1 MTCLGWLSDPYEM
14 NKWPKQRS
22 GMQGSR
28 IELPGLWFVL
38 FNFLGYLLKI
48 YHRTRPGMDLTD
60 WLRGP
65 SNREGQFFNR
75 ACAHF
80 VSGGEPLGCAY
91 RFAAFMQ
98 QPGWPIFPSK
108 GSQQQWGLRTN
119 QTMKM
124 VWYIF
129 WKLGR
134 HQLPQLQLGF
144 QRYFWSFMFR
154 WLVVGRFAV
163 HPHA

>member
-1 MTCLGWLSDPYEM
+1 MKWISDLNNARGCKGHELNYLVCGLSCSIFWDTYWKFTIELGLGWTWQIDCEA
-14 NKWPKQRS
+14 
-22 GMQGSR
+22 
-28 IELPGLWFVL
+28 LPTGRGNSSTGLVPTL
-38 FNFLGYLLKI
+38 Y
-48 YHRTRPGMDLTD
+48 
-60 WLRGP
+60 
-65 SNREGQFFNR
+65 Q
-75 ACAHF
+75 A
-80 VSGGEPLGCAY
+80 GEPLGCAY

>member
-1 MTCLGWLSDPYEM
+1 M

-22 GMQGSR
+22 GMQRSR

-80 VSGGEPLGCAY
+80 VSGGEQLGCAY

-98 QPGWPIFPSK
+98 QPGWPIFPTEWSE
-108 GSQQQWGLRTN
+108 QRIATTWGPRTT
-119 QTMKM
+119 QTMKTL
-124 VWYIF
+124 WYLF
-129 WKLGR
+129 WKLLVGR
-134 HQLPQLQLGF
+134 HQRPQLGF
-144 QRYFWSFMFR
+144 QRYFWSLMFC

-163 HPHA
+163 HPYA